1 LVFGVMMRLKNMTK
15 EEMREFV
22 ELTQINDDL
31 GLTDD
36 EWDRYIY
43 LREKME
49 QDDFDE
55 FLMVSLGLF
64 L

>member
-1 LVFGVMMRLKNMTK
+1 MVFGVMMRLKNMTK

-55 FLMVSLGLF
+55 FLIVSLGLF

>member
-1 LVFGVMMRLKNMTK
+1 MSK

-22 ELTQINDDL
+22 ELTQINDEQ
-31 GLTDD
+31 GLTDE
-36 EWDRYIY
+36 EWNRYLF

-55 FLMVSLGLF
+55 FLIVSLGLF